1 MIMTNEE
8 FKASILPHYK
18 GMYRIAA
25 SIMRSDDEAA
35 DAVQDA
41 MLKLW
46 DSRDKLKN
54 VADLKAYCL
63 NAVRNVCLNTI
74 QRAKVPPAEEAGAD
88 IASDEDVHSEVEWR
102 DSADIVNQAMSR
114 LPADQRYVLR
124 LSAYGGFSNTE
135 IADLL
140 GISQGNVRVL
150 LSRARKRLK
159 ELMSK

>member
-8 FKASILPHYK
+8 FKASILPHYM

-25 SIMRSDDEAA
+25 SIMRSGDEAA

-54 VADLKAYCL
+54 VSDLKAYCL
-63 NAVRNVCLNTI
+63 NAVRNVCLNAI
-74 QRAKVPPAEEAGAD
+74 QRTKVSAADDTGTD
-88 IASDEDVHSEVEWR
+88 IASDEDVHSKVEWR

-124 LSAYGGFSNTE
+124 LSAYGGFSNAE

>member
-1 MIMTNEE
+1 MTNEE
-8 FKASILPHYK
+8 FKASILPHYMN
-18 GMYRIAA
+18 MYRIAA
-25 SIMRSDDEAA
+25 SVMRSGDEAA

-74 QRAKVPPAEEAGAD
+74 QRTKMPTADETGTD
-88 IASDEDVHSEVEWR
+88 IASDEDVHSNVEWR
-102 DSADIVNQAMSR
+102 DSADIVNHAMSR

-124 LSAYGGFSNTE
+124 LSAYGGFSNAE

>member
-74 QRAKVPPAEEAGAD
+74 QRAKVPPA
-88 IASDEDVHSEVEWR
+88 
-102 DSADIVNQAMSR
+102 
-114 LPADQRYVLR
+114 
-124 LSAYGGFSNTE
+124 
-135 IADLL
+135 
-140 GISQGNVRVL
+140 
-150 LSRARKRLK
+150 
-159 ELMSK
+159 